1 MKMPIYHTTT
11 MPSMELT
18 SYLSELSVIAALA
31 KAANQLTL
39 YSQAKD
45 AHDRLVSQYNEQTKP
60 KKKGFWE
67 QFKDNITFRDLDT
80 HVALPL
86 TYLEEDSA
94 FKIIYEGIKDW
105 PSYKIQSELNKAVAD
120 FNRKH

>member
-1 MKMPIYHTTT
+1 